1 MLNDLARQA
10 ILYYDDPLK
19 VFLECSLNYIDYFM
33 KFPKTVKNEW
43 IYQMKHR
50 NYEAG
55 KFLCKKDDR
64 SKEMYIIQ
72 SGQVDI
78 VAKMTNGKEFI
89 VEKLYRGSIINHNSF
104 LMDDAI
110 DTNTVCRTAV
120 SLYTIDIATIEK
132 LRAKYVKCEKV
143 LHEHE
148 MKLVNPRA
156 VEPALDYILKDSIN
170 QKYYNKDRATT

>member
-1 MLNDLARQA
+1 M
-10 ILYYDDPLK
+10 
-19 VFLECSLNYIDYFM
+19 
-33 KFPKTVKNEW
+33 
-43 IYQMKHR
+43 
-50 NYEAG
+50 
-55 KFLCKKDDR
+55 
-64 SKEMYIIQ
+64 
-72 SGQVDI
+72 
-78 VAKMTNGKEFI
+78 
-89 VEKLYRGSIINHNSF
+89 EKLYRGSIINHNSF

-120 SLYTIDIATIEK
+120 SLYTIDIATVEK

-170 QKYYNKDRATT
+170 QKYYTKDRATTQENVNYEREKKMNKLTFKLKNAVMYHWL